1 MIEFQ
6 PWRDHWMQAIYY
18 PISVPKIS
26 SVQGEQ
32 KMVLISCHDEY
43 SFWFDLSLSKR

>member
-26 SVQGEQ
+26 SVQEEQ
-32 KMVLISCHDEY
+32 KIVLISCHDEY